1 MNIKTNIS
9 FLVHAISSYNR
20 VSKVH
25 CLPRLDQPLVIIS
38 FRYADPVNINR
49 CKKICGQRTM
59 LCDRNIRQITSTLIK
74 KFN

>member
-38 FRYADPVNINR
+38 FRYADPVNINPM
-49 CKKICGQRTM
+49 QENLWTENYVM
-59 LCDRNIRQITSTLIK
+59 
-74 KFN
+74 